1 MSIEMKSRKDPIYGV
16 FWFTSSI
23 ETDRDE
29 DTVSFSNITVTQV
42 TWPDSKDTVEQ
53 QFKQAAEKAL
63 NNASFEASL
72 TGMTA
77 ALTTSQKVQ
86 KSLEDINNDPPEIV
100 FSEKLAVLALFDGK
114 PHFEEVDNSPY
125 QRALNT
131 ALVIVKNTK
140 TKEFYLTSG
149 SLWYQS
155 RAAMG
160 PWEQTTSPPADL
172 VAMIPTSN
180 DPVPTVIPA
189 IVTANAPAE
198 LIVSAGKPSLG
209 WTVASCSRSKT
220 LKHPGCEI

>member
-1 MSIEMKSRKDPIYGV
+1 
-16 FWFTSSI
+16 
-23 ETDRDE
+23 
-29 DTVSFSNITVTQV
+29 
-42 TWPDSKDTVEQ
+42 
-53 QFKQAAEKAL
+53 
-63 NNASFEASL
+63 
-72 TGMTA
+72 
-77 ALTTSQKVQ
+77 VQ

-114 PHFEEVDNSPY
+114 PHFEEVENSPY

-198 LIVSAGKPSLG
+198 LIVSAGKPEWTSLG
-209 WTVASCSRSKT
+209 WTVASCSMSKT